1 MTVRA
6 RATFLPEERFL
17 PLRPALQAHL
27 AKFGDAISS
36 ENFLSVCCE
45 MVLEILKG
53 TLEQI
58 SADEGSV
65 WLLDQEKQH
74 LVVAYNSGPN
84 AEKIIATSRSIFD
97 DNAVLG
103 SASDRCRAKFLPI

>member
-1 MTVRA
+1 MAKMTVPE

-27 AKFGDAISS
+27 AKFGDAISCD
-36 ENFLSVCCE
+36 NFLSICCK
-45 MVLEILKG
+45 MVFVILKR

-65 WLLDQEKQH
+65 
-74 LVVAYNSGPN
+74 
-84 AEKIIATSRSIFD
+84 
-97 DNAVLG
+97 
-103 SASDRCRAKFLPI
+103 